1 MSRPLGLSLLLLGAC
16 APAVG
21 PTADAGFNVHGA
33 PGQIYSFD
41 GSASAGDSLTFRW
54 TVLDAPAQAEFT
66 LEDADSSAAMLI
78 PETEGT
84 YVLGLEVCDASG
96 TCDSAETQAWVGET
110 ATRAGL
116 AGTKALGFGVSG
128 ISGKSLGRLG
138 KNQPPEAEGTA
149 SRSFR
154 TSATVQLNASGSSD
168 PDGDT
173 LRVRWSFSSV
183 PADSSTAIDDSTSEL
198 TSFTADKSGT
208 YQVKL
213 TVRDGL
219 AADAVLL
226 PDIVVRALDDAE
238 PIPWITS
245 P

>member
-16 APAVG
+16 VPAAG

-33 PGQIYSFD
+33 PGQIFAFD
-41 GSASAGDSLTFRW
+41 GSASAGDALTFRW
-54 TVLDAPAQAEFT
+54 TVLETPTQANFT
-66 LEDADSSAAMLI
+66 LEDADTSAAILI

-84 YVLGLEVCDASG
+84 YVLGLEVCNVYGA
-96 TCDSAETQAWVGET
+96 CDSAETEAWVGET
-110 ATRAGL
+110 ASRSGL
-116 AGTKALGFGVSG
+116 SGT
-128 ISGKSLGRLG
+128 KSLGFAVKKPGRLG
-138 KNQPPEAEGTA
+138 NNKPPEAEGTA
-149 SRSFR
+149 SQSFR
-154 TSATVQLNASGSSD
+154 ASDTVRLSASGSSD

-173 LRVRWSFSSV
+173 LRYRWSFYSV
-183 PADSSTAIDDSTSEL
+183 PAGSATAIDESTSEV

-213 TVRDGL
+213 TVRDGTV
-219 AADAVLL
+219 ADSVLL
-226 PDIVVRALDDAE
+226 PGIVVKALDDND

>member
-16 APAVG
+16 APAAG

-33 PGQIYSFD
+33 PGQIFSFD
-41 GSASAGDSLTFRW
+41 GSASVGDSLTFRW
-54 TVLDAPAQAEFT
+54 TVLDSPTHANFT
-66 LEDADSSAAMLI
+66 LEDADGPAAMLI

-84 YVLGLEVCDASG
+84 YVLGLEVCNSSG
-96 TCDSAETQAWVGET
+96 ACDSAETEAWVGET

-116 AGTKALGFGVSG
+116 SGTKSLGFA
-128 ISGKSLGRLG
+128 INKPGRLG
-138 KNQPPEAEGTA
+138 KNKPPEAEGTA
-149 SRSFR
+149 SGSFR
-154 TSATVQLNASGSSD
+154 SSATVRLNASGSTD
-168 PDGDT
+168 PDGDS
-173 LRVRWSFSSV
+173 LRYRWSFTSV
-183 PADSSTAIDDSTSEL
+183 PAGSATNIDESTSEI

-213 TVRDGL
+213 TVRDGY

-226 PDIVVRALDDAE
+226 PDIVVKTLDDAE

>member
-16 APAVG
+16 VPAAG

-33 PGQIYSFD
+33 LGQIFAFD
-41 GSASAGDSLTFRW
+41 GSASVGDSLSFHW
-54 TVLDAPAQAEFT
+54 TVLDTPPQADFT
-66 LEDADSSAAMLI
+66 LEDADSSAAILI

-84 YVLGLEVCDASG
+84 YVLGLEVCNSYGA
-96 TCDSAETQAWVGET
+96 CDSAATEAWVGET
-110 ATRAGL
+110 ATRSGL
-116 AGTKALGFGVSG
+116 AGTRALGFSV
-128 ISGKSLGRLG
+128 KKPGRLG
-138 KNQPPEAEGTA
+138 NNQPPEAVGM
-149 SRSFR
+149 SSKSIRS
-154 TSATVQLNASGSSD
+154 SSTVRLNGSGSSD
-168 PDGDT
+168 PDGDA
-173 LRVRWSFSSV
+173 LRYRWSFRAV
-183 PADSSTAIDDSTSEL
+183 PAGSTTAIDESTSEI

-219 AADAVLL
+219 SADSVLL
-226 PDIVVRALDDAE
+226 PDLVLQALDDAE

>member
-16 APAVG
+16 APAAG

-33 PGQIYSFD
+33 PGQIFAFD

-54 TVLDAPAQAEFT
+54 TVLDAPAQADFI
-66 LEDADSSAAMLI
+66 LEDADRSEAMLI

-84 YVLGLEVCDASG
+84 YVLGLEVCAPYG
-96 TCDSAETQAWVGET
+96 ACDSAETQAWVGET
-110 ATRAGL
+110 ATRGGL
-116 AGTKALGFGVSG
+116 AGTKALGFAV
-128 ISGKSLGRLG
+128 KKPGRLG
-138 KNQPPEAEGTA
+138 NNQPPEAEGTA

-154 TSATVQLNASGSSD
+154 ASDTVRLSASGSSD

-173 LRVRWSFSSV
+173 LRYRWSFHAV
-183 PADSSTAIDDSTSEL
+183 PAGASPAIDESTSEI

-213 TVRDGL
+213 TVRDGI
-219 AADAVLL
+219 ASDAVLL
-226 PDIVVRALDDAE
+226 PDIVVKALDDND
-238 PIPWITS
+238 PIPWITA